1 MPGKFSASPHFQ
13 LPGNV
18 VRHGQR
24 MGEATSSFP
33 AFADKMRAASSADAA
48 IQAFQ
53 HSYGSLVAG
62 ETGLI
67 SEASIQPAADIPY
80 LAKIVGQIQPDPQLL
95 AQCVVIK
102 LNGGLGTSMGLE
114 RPKSLLPVKD
124 GLTFL
129 DLIVRQVLHLREK
142 YRSPLRFLLMNS
154 FSTSQE
160 TLEFLARYPQLGDP
174 AAHQLMQNQV
184 PKVDAR
190 TLAPVSWPANPQL
203 EWCPPGHGDLYPSLL
218 GSGWLKRLLSEDIKY
233 LFVSNSDN
241 LGANLDLDLLSYF
254 AQSQQSFL
262 MEVAERTPSD
272 RKGGHLACRGRQ
284 LLLRESAQCP
294 EEDRAAF
301 QDIQRHRF
309 FNTNNL
315 WIRLDALQDLLNQ
328 RGGFVPLPMI
338 RNAKTVDPRDP
349 ASPAVFQ
356 LETAMG
362 SAIECF
368 ERAGAVVVPRHRFAP
383 VKTTT
388 DLLAL
393 RSDAYVLSEDW
404 RMVLAAG
411 ATAAPPTIDLDG
423 KHYRMVDELDAAL
436 SAGVPSL
443 KDCRELVVKGP
454 VTFSAQNIFRGK
466 VSVTN
471 PGSAPRAL
479 AAGSYQD
486 TAVSLD

>member
-1 MPGKFSASPHFQ
+1 
-13 LPGNV
+13 
-18 VRHGQR
+18 
-24 MGEATSSFP
+24 MGELNQLYS
-33 AFADKMRAASSADAA
+33 AFADKMRAAGSAEAA
-48 IQAFQ
+48 IQAFR
-53 HSYGSLVAG
+53 HSYASLVAG

-67 SEASIQPAADIPY
+67 PETSIQPATDIPR
-80 LAKIVGQIQPDPQLL
+80 LAQIAGQIQPDPRPL

-114 RPKSLLPVKD
+114 RAKSLLPVKD

-129 DLIVRQVLHLREK
+129 DLIVRQMLHLREQH
-142 YRSPLRFLLMNS
+142 RIPLRFLLMNS
-154 FSTSQE
+154 YSTSRD
-160 TLEFLARYPQLGDP
+160 TLEFLARYPQLGEP
-174 AAHQLMQNQV
+174 GAYELRQNQV
-184 PKVDAR
+184 PKVEAR
-190 TLAPVSWPANPQL
+190 SLAPVSWPANPQL

-218 GSGWLKRLLSEDIKY
+218 GSGWLKRLLAEGVKY
-233 LFVSNSDN
+233 LFVSNADN

-294 EEDRAAF
+294 ETDRAAF

-315 WIRLDALQDLLNQ
+315 WIRLDALQDVLTA

-349 ASPAVFQ
+349 ASPGVFQ

-383 VKTTT
+383 VKTTA

-393 RSDAYVLSEDW
+393 RSDAYALSEDW
-404 RMVLAAG
+404 RVVLAG
-411 ATAAPPTIDLDG
+411 GGTAPPPTLELDA
-423 KHYRMVDELDAAL
+423 KHYRLVDQLDAAL
-436 SAGVPSL
+436 TAGVPSL
-443 KDCRELVVKGP
+443 KDCRELLVKGP
-454 VTFSAQNIFRGK
+454 VTFSAQHVFRGK
-466 VSVTN
+466 VSLTN
-471 PGSAPRAL
+471 PADAPRAL
-479 AAGSYQD
+479 PPGNYQD
-486 TAVSLD
+486 AAVVLD